1 MSNLV
6 NNPSTVLGKIIIL
19 NGTSSSG
26 KTTILQALQNE
37 LCEPYLNVG
46 IDKFIWMLPKRYL
59 DRPLWDDVLGLAT
72 QAGTLGHQLFSSMH
86 KTIALLSRQGMNVVA
101 DHVLVEPEWLRECAE
116 LFAPLPAYLIGIKCP
131 LPILVVRERLRKDR
145 TLGQAEAQFNLMHT
159 HGVYDLEVDTSILSV
174 SQCVQAI
181 KDRLESQAPPTAF
194 KQINQSLK

>member
-6 NNPSTVLGKIIIL
+6 NNPGTVLGKIIIL

-145 TLGQAEAQFNLMHT
+145 TLGQAEAQFSLMHT
-159 HGVYDLEVDTSILSV
+159 HGVYDVEVDTSILSV
-174 SQCVQAI
+174 AQCVQAI
-181 KDRLESQAPPTAF
+181 QDRLESQAPPTAF
-194 KQINQSLK
+194 KQIYQGLK

>member
-59 DRPLWDDVLGLAT
+59 DRPLWDDILGLAT

-116 LFAPLPAYLIGIKCP
+116 LFAPLPAYFIGIKCP
-131 LPILVVRERLRKDR
+131 LPILLERERLRKDR
-145 TLGQAEAQFNLMHT
+145 TLGQAEAQFSLMHI
-159 HGVYDLEVDTSILSV
+159 HSVYDLEVDTSILSV

-194 KQINQSLK
+194 KQIYQSLK